1 MGQEASVPRNFPD
14 EASTF
19 QQQQQP
25 PPPLPV
31 CVTEQPGNNVADA
44 HVHVD
49 GAHQNATDGNSSAW
63 NPATNNASPPRSVMH
78 VERPQSQQQLRQQPP
93 HPPPHHPIAAQA
105 TRGKTQ
111 INSTRFDQQ
120 QHQGSSTPAST
131 SIMSRAGLSSMIQRI
146 GVVGSAGSRSVPNS
160 PSRYGSRNSGSSHG
174 GVVKQHTVQSQ
185 QQLQFQ
191 AQQRQEHNMTSTSN
205 TYNNSVHHQE
215 LSPDSKARQQASMM
229 RKQQQE
235 QHRSKQQ
242 KNPRIAV
249 VTQQSSS
256 SANGAINDDNESS
269 KTIVNMMYTGGHDSN
284 STSSVR
290 TNAVPNQNVSGA
302 NNDSDNS
309 ESAIGT
315 TPTTSLVQGM
325 NNLHLSPRSQPRSP
339 TQQSNNKSPPSPRAI
354 SLRQMQ
360 HNDEEDWEKAW
371 AEDSEDS
378 DEEDEG
384 GVDADSSNKI
394 TTTTAATV
402 AAAAAIT
409 GVEQDVGMLPI
420 VPDLSV
426 GDTKIKVEGEEITV
440 QLRPPDVVDSGD
452 SSMPF
457 AQDIVAP
464 PSLAMQS
471 AFTPTKPQHPI
482 DNRQQRDDQRNGLV
496 LAMTKPPSIQLPIL
510 PNEKMDEERRLT
522 LEADEALQQGGE
534 SGQQFSWDSGDR
546 EGVLVEEEDERP
558 CVKMFDPALRVLGRG
573 SFGRVSDT
581 YEYYCTTR

>member
-49 GAHQNATDGNSSAW
+49 GAHQNATDGNSSAL

-93 HPPPHHPIAAQA
+93 HPPPQHPIAAQA
-105 TRGKTQ
+105 MGGKTI

-120 QHQGSSTPAST
+120 QHQGSSTSSST

-174 GVVKQHTVQSQ
+174 GAAKQHTVQSQ

-191 AQQRQEHNMTSTSN
+191 AQQRQGHMTSTST

-256 SANGAINDDNESS
+256 SANGATYDDNESS

-284 STSSVR
+284 STTSIR
-290 TNAVPNQNVSGA
+290 TNAVPNPNVSGA
-302 NNDSDNS
+302 NNDSNNS
-309 ESAIGT
+309 ESPIGT

-339 TQQSNNKSPPSPRAI
+339 TQQCNNKSPPSPRAI
-354 SLRQMQ
+354 SMRQMQ

-378 DEEDEG
+378 DE
-384 GVDADSSNKI
+384 
-394 TTTTAATV
+394 
-402 AAAAAIT
+402 
-409 GVEQDVGMLPI
+409 
-420 VPDLSV
+420 
-426 GDTKIKVEGEEITV
+426 
-440 QLRPPDVVDSGD
+440 
-452 SSMPF
+452 
-457 AQDIVAP
+457 
-464 PSLAMQS
+464 
-471 AFTPTKPQHPI
+471 
-482 DNRQQRDDQRNGLV
+482 
-496 LAMTKPPSIQLPIL
+496 
-510 PNEKMDEERRLT
+510 
-522 LEADEALQQGGE
+522 
-534 SGQQFSWDSGDR
+534 
-546 EGVLVEEEDERP
+546 
-558 CVKMFDPALRVLGRG
+558 
-573 SFGRVSDT
+573 
-581 YEYYCTTR
+581 